1 MITVKKKDNVIT
13 ISGHAGYE
21 KKGEDIVCASV
32 SSIMYTTLNA
42 ILRFSNDAISY
53 EDDKKKVTI
62 VNKKGDNIT
71 NTLLS
76 NMMSLFLELAMQY
89 PKNIKIESEE

>member
-13 ISGHAGYE
+13 ISGHAGY
-21 KKGEDIVCASV
+21 KKTGEDIVCASV